1 MTLINRNATIFYRTK
16 NRKYVTGHGFLSFV
30 RKYRKQLL
38 ATGLNAVKTTSK
50 KVVHKAGEFLGNK
63 TTDAVAKSNKN
74 PINVEEITIPL

>member
-1 MTLINRNATIFYRTK
+1 M
-16 NRKYVTGHGFLSFV
+16 
-30 RKYRKQLL
+30 

-63 TTDAVAKSNKN
+63 TADAVAKSNKN